1 MQWQLCCCGAKKP
14 LNWDVT
20 GLELVS
26 SGPSPW
32 KSGTAQVNRCGL
44 LAFRRASCFIQAT
57 HKRRRLIPGFGP
69 VAWGRSLSSSPQKPL
84 SLAAMPYSS
93 TLYSFSHPSLLFQI
107 IFVILHLC
115 KLHFSSIMF
124 FSFLS
129 QIFFITHIKTSQLSV
144 LPPPTSHPHPSLSY
158 PPQGC
163 PFVSLQPSSYLSVEV
178 QSPVAA
184 ALECQT
190 VIY

>member
-1 MQWQLCCCGAKKP
+1 MLLRRKETLQLNCDWFGAGFLWP
-14 LNWDVT
+14 QS
-20 GLELVS
+20 LEKWACAGEQMWVA
-26 SGPSPW
+26 GFP
-32 KSGTAQVNRCGL
+32 QGL
-44 LAFRRASCFIQAT
+44 LLHSGHTSMQ
-57 HKRRRLIPGFGP
+57 RRLNPGFGP

-93 TLYSFSHPSLLFQI
+93 TPSSFSHPSLLFQI
-107 IFVILHLC
+107 IFYNSPFLQTPFFIFYP
-115 KLHFSSIMF
+115 KSFSSLLLIPA
-124 FSFLS
+124 SS
-129 QIFFITHIKTSQLSV
+129 
-144 LPPPTSHPHPSLSY
+144 PPPTSHLHPSLSY

-178 QSPVAA
+178 RSPVAA